1 MVLMLLTGLLRKPFP
16 DILTGV
22 CQGVLRRENSSSTQ
36 AVLGY
41 VGRQRTALYGLQ
53 EESQSTSGTKSR
65 KHQVGCSLVYTLSG
79 YSKES
84 SLMME

>member
-53 EESQSTSGTKSR
+53 EESQR
-65 KHQVGCSLVYTLSG
+65 VQVGPSQGSTKWVVL
-79 YSKES
+79 
-84 SLMME
+84 

>member
-22 CQGVLRRENSSSTQ
+22 CQGVLRREKSSSTQ

-53 EESQSTSGTKSR
+53 EESQR
-65 KHQVGCSLVYTLSG
+65 VQVGPSQGSTKWVVL
-79 YSKES
+79 
-84 SLMME
+84 